1 MPAGGVEVREYEPG
15 FLEGLLGPSVAC
27 RYLCAYLDALEVR
40 SLVLESHYVDRHFL
54 ADFSAYYSRS
64 FNAPPPFCK
73 RLSLFTQDA
82 RRLTEILSSAF
93 GSVEARDQRQLDL
106 QVDDN

>member
-1 MPAGGVEVREYEPG
+1 
-15 FLEGLLGPSVAC
+15 
-27 RYLCAYLDALEVR
+27 
-40 SLVLESHYVDRHFL
+40 VLESHYVDRHFL